1 MSKSRILRQHR
12 TVPFL
17 GQYSISCDGKSSR
30 IITRRGLFNGGL
42 IVALV
47 EIFSDLVTNQTKKVQ
62 DLKII
67 HGPPF
72 FVKKVRELLRRED
85 HRGIYFSF
93 AGIPPTSKRTTSW
106 FRKESNKEQRIER
119 KGKESKAIRRSSP
132 VSFEEKEI
140 PRGGS

>member
-1 MSKSRILRQHR
+1 M
-12 TVPFL
+12 
-17 GQYSISCDGKSSR
+17 
-30 IITRRGLFNGGL
+30 
-42 IVALV
+42 

-106 FRKESNKEQRIER
+106 FRKESNKEQRTER
-119 KGKESKAIRRSSP
+119 KGKESKAMRRSSP